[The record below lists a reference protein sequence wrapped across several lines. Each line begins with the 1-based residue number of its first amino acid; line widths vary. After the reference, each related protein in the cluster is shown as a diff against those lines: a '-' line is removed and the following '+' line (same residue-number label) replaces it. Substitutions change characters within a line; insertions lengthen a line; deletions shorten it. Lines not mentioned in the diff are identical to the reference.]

1 MNALVHRDYATG
13 SPIQIRICGNGG
25 LNFGLID
32 LNFGL
37 NFGLNETQQQ
47 VITLIAEN
55 PNINIQEIAN
65 KMNLT
70 KRNIEYNIKT
80 LKEKGIIERIGARK
94 SGHWKIIKHNNRI
107 K

>member
-65 KMNLT
+65 KSYKVITMKNPAETIGNL
-70 KRNIEYNIKT
+70 ID
-80 LKEKGIIERIGARK
+80 
-94 SGHWKIIKHNNRI
+94 KHG
-107 K
+107 KK